1 MPFLADPS
9 CQNCFAILTGEI
21 PPKYFLEKLMHHVIT
36 SGSVLSKF
44 NFDKARSRH
53 NFSRKNYG
61 GERGIRTLDTLLEY
75 ARFPGVCLQPLGH
88 LSAGNKTLA
97 MHPVGRN
104 LFQPSGQIGSISVEF
119 LPDKSGVPN
128 VRLPHECGVPIANG
142 TPDLSGNAWGSVG
155 C

>member
-97 MHPVGRN
+97 TRRSRIN
-104 LFQPSGQIGSISVEF
+104 LFPAGLTDER
-119 LPDKSGVPN
+119 N
-128 VRLPHECGVPIANG
+128 W
-142 TPDLSGNAWGSVG
+142 TPLLERRPQAKLTTNRSPWGSMLH
-155 C
+155 